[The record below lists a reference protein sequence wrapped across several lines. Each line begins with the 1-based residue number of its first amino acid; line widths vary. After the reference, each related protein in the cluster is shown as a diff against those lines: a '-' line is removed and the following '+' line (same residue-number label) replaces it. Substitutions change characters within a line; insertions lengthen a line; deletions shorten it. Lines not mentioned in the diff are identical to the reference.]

1 MAKPSGGSEKAITE
15 VYGGPTKRFF
25 VSMLTRDIELDDAI
39 LDLLD
44 NCVDGAM
51 RMNPSK
57 AYSPSP
63 FKGYWADLTLSDEG
77 FRIKDNCGGI
87 PRDYLVNAFSLGR
100 PTVERDKGLP
110 TIGMYGIGMKR
121 AIFKMGRSA
130 TVTSHNATANVMVKY
145 TEEWLKPDND
155 EWELPVEEKPAT
167 KRDFGVT
174 INVAKL
180 KEDISDQLGND
191 HFINKLVNK
200 IGEHFG
206 YIMQKGFEV
215 YINGI
220 PVPAVTLPL
229 LSSKFSRES
238 AIRPFD
244 YIGKIDDV
252 HVKVTIGLF
261 RGLVQEREIEE
272 ESQGATSY
280 ERAGISVVC
289 NDRVVLLHDRSIK
302 TGWGDGGVPRYHP
315 QFRAIAGL
323 VVLFSSDPLKL
334 PISTTKRDLDA
345 GSDIYLKVRQ
355 ICMEGIK
362 IFTDFTNRWK
372 GMENEASEFFEST
385 QKADARTQINLAA
398 NHGSSIRGGGDAKKY
413 RPTLPIPV
421 NKTPRRRVSFLRDV
435 SEIQEV
441 SVFLY
446 DEKGQHPS
454 VVGAGSFERVLKEA
468 RDGRRR

>member
-1 MAKPSGGSEKAITE
+1 MAKPLKAPDGPITE

-63 FKGYWADLTLSDEG
+63 FEGCWADLTLNELE
-77 FRIKDNCGGI
+77 FEIKDNCGGI
-87 PRDYLVNAFSLGR
+87 PRDYLSNAFSLGR
-100 PTVERDKGLP
+100 PTVERDKNLP

-121 AIFKMGRSA
+121 AIFKMGKAA
-130 TVTSHNATANVMVKY
+130 TVTSHHGTASVVVKY
-145 TEEWLKPDND
+145 TEEWLRPDND
-155 EWELPVEEKPAT
+155 EWELPVEESPAS
-167 KRDFGVT
+167 KKNLGVT
-174 INVAKL
+174 INISNL
-180 KEDISDQLGND
+180 KKDISDQLGND
-191 HFINKLVNK
+191 LFINKLVNK

-229 LSSKFSRES
+229 LSSKFSVES
-238 AIRPFD
+238 KIRPFD
-244 YIGKIDDV
+244 YIGKIDGV
-252 HVKVTIGLF
+252 HVKVTIGFF
-261 RGLVQEREIEE
+261 RALVQEREIEE
-272 ESQGATSY
+272 ESQSATSY

-323 VVLFSSDPLKL
+323 VSLFSSDPLKL

-345 GSDIYLKVRQ
+345 GSDIYLQVRQ
-355 ICMEGIK
+355 VCIEGIK

-372 GMENEASEFFEST
+372 GMENEASEFFEEAE
-385 QKADARTQINLAA
+385 KEDARTDIRLAA
-398 NHGSSIRGGGDAKKY
+398 DHGSSVRGGGDAKKY
-413 RPTLPIPV
+413 RPTLPMPA
-421 NKTPRRRVSFLRDV
+421 NRNPRRRVSFLREISD
-435 SEIQEV
+435 IQEV

-446 DEKGQHPS
+446 AEKGQHPS
-454 VVGAGSFERVLKEA
+454 VVGNGAFERVLKEA
-468 RDGRRR
+468 RSDRRS